1 LTNPLKNLYSF
12 WKIGKLMVTVSKYRV
27 TAKELIQTIDNWER
41 LINFRVNLIGCG
53 GTALTLL
60 GIKDSTKDID
70 FIVPLVKEHERLMK
84 FLRSLGYEEKGN
96 GLAHPDDP
104 YFLYQFWVGN
114 RVFTTDLLDSP
125 MDPGR
130 NIFVKKWKRI
140 YLGALNLQDLIIT
153 KVFRGMQVDVDDCV
167 AAFVKFEI
175 DPQSLLKRYAEAAKY
190 DLNPEKMMQNFIV
203 FSEALLEKGVITRDF
218 LEKVAE
224 YK

>member
-1 LTNPLKNLYSF
+1 MMGTDN
-12 WKIGKLMVTVSKYRV
+12 KYRI
-27 TAKELIQTIDNWER
+27 TARELIHTIDNWER

-70 FIVPLVKEHERLMK
+70 FIVPVFKEHERLMK

-96 GLAHPDDP
+96 GLSHPDDP

-125 MDPGR
+125 LDPGR
-130 NIFVKKWKRI
+130 NILIKKWKYI

-153 KVFRGMQVDVDDCV
+153 KMFRGMHVDVDDCV
-167 AAFVKFEI
+167 AAFSKFEI
-175 DPQSLLKRYAEAAKY
+175 DTEELLKRYAEAAKY